1 MTDDT
6 GTARPPRGRWL
17 VLGAVALAVVMA
29 SALTVTVWQ
38 NRDGK
43 PDTKAD
49 SGARVV
55 TAVVTRTDLSNAQ
68 TLNGTLGYGRT
79 TTVKGGKAGLITWLP
94 AAGATVR
101 RGEPLYRVD
110 NVPVPV
116 FYGATPLYRTL
127 AARGTTGPDVKM
139 VADNLRG
146 LGYDIG
152 AQPPMGTW
160 IAQQPVLR
168 DEPDTE
174 RGDAGTT
181 GGTDTSAAGATGGTD
196 TAATAGG
203 TTGGTDTA
211 ATAGGATGGTDTA
224 RTAGGAT
231 GRTDT
236 AAAGAPDAGPSTSPG
251 AAPST
256 PAPVR
261 VERGDGVLTGGL
273 VAAVKRWQT
282 RAGLPATGTLGVGDL
297 SVLSGAVRVDAVQA
311 QLADAAEGP
320 MMTVTSTT
328 KSVTVAVEPAD
339 AGSMKRG
346 DPVTVVLPDSST
358 AEGSIGSIGATVQL
372 GDAGAGD
379 GNSASG
385 QPQMTVGVTLGETA
399 AVRKL
404 NSAPVQ
410 VRFTSETRKG
420 VLAVPVGALLALREG
435 GYAVQLP
442 GGRLVAVKTGM
453 FSKGVVEISGSGIG
467 EGTKVVT
474 TS

>member
-6 GTARPPRGRWL
+6 GTARPPRGRWV

-29 SALTVTVWQ
+29 GALTVTVWQ

-43 PDTKAD
+43 PETKAD

-55 TAVVTRTDLSNAQ
+55 TAAVTRTDLSNAQ

-94 AAGATVR
+94 AAGTTVR

-127 AARGTTGPDVKM
+127 AAQGTTGPDVKM

-152 AQPPMGTW
+152 AQPPVGTW
-160 IAQQPVLR
+160 IARQPVTR
-168 DEPDTE
+168 DGADTGQ
-174 RGDAGTT
+174 GDAGTT
-181 GGTDTSAAGATGGTD
+181 GGTDPSATAGGATSGGATDGGATGGTD
-196 TAATAGG
+196 AATSAAG

-211 ATAGGATGGTDTA
+211 GTTGGA
-224 RTAGGAT
+224 AGRPG
-231 GRTDT
+231 T

-261 VERGDGVLTGGL
+261 VKRGDGVLTSGL

-297 SVLSGAVRVDAVQA
+297 AVLSGAVRVDGVQA
-311 QLADAAEGP
+311 QLADAADGP
-320 MMTVTSTT
+320 VMTVTSTT

-346 DPVTVVLPDSST
+346 DPVTVSLPDSST

-372 GDAGAGD
+372 GDAGTGD
-379 GNSASG
+379 GNSAPG
-385 QPQMTVGVTLGETA
+385 QPQMTVGVTLRDTA

-453 FSKGVVEISGSGIG
+453 FSKGVVEISGSGIS